1 LTVGT
6 WGERS
11 VGDSRIFIAIAEAT
25 KLADD
30 SASFLLG
37 SGECDILIPVGVE
50 MLSENIKSSE
60 FVLSGWST
68 CPVFAAFV
76 GTWSE
81 DFLSCAIPLGA
92 LLAVLFVLFCF
103 NSLAEQLDK
112 TYFRNDIFP
121 IHT

>member
-1 LTVGT
+1 LLTVST

-11 VGDSRIFIAIAEAT
+11 VGDLHIFIVIAEDVN
-25 KLADD
+25 LVDF

-37 SGECDILIPVGVE
+37 SRERNILIPVGVE
-50 MLSENIKSSE
+50 ILSEDIKSSKL
-60 FVLSGWST
+60 VLSRWST
-68 CPVFAAFV
+68 CLVFAIFI

-103 NSLAEQLDK
+103 SNLVE
-112 TYFRNDIFP
+112 
-121 IHT
+121 